1 MLKFTFVTL
10 LVSAW
15 IEISRFAF
23 HVCVVA
29 LLVSA
34 WIEIAPLLQRP
45 LADPVALLVSAW
57 IEIHPHLYPSDQA
70 DGRTPRECV
79 D

>member
-1 MLKFTFVTL
+1 MSYPVDGALFVAL

-15 IEISRFAF
+15 IEMQKRVTLTGA
-23 HVCVVA
+23 VWVA

-34 WIEIAPLLQRP
+34 WIEIFI
-45 LADPVALLVSAW
+45 VMT
-57 IEIHPHLYPSDQA
+57 
-70 DGRTPRECV
+70 DGGSRVRRTPRECV

>member
-1 MLKFTFVTL
+1 MPVAL

-15 IEISRFAF
+15 IEIASICS
-23 HVCVVA
+23 VTNPSVVA

-34 WIEIAPLLQRP
+34 WIEIQLVVYCVAVEI
-45 LADPVALLVSAW
+45 VALLVSAW
-57 IEIHPHLYPSDQA
+57 IEISAVGPYTALPNS
-70 DGRTPRECV
+70 RTPRECV